1 MQGCLGVIALAT
13 SVQIQCCSDDPRS
26 DPLTPRLHALTFWF
40 SLLLVAAP
48 GLIAILAGAGGMR
61 RTAIA
66 FAVLAVL
73 MSHPALFMYENKF
86 Q

>member
-1 MQGCLGVIALAT
+1 MQGYLGVIALGT
-13 SVQIQCCSDDPRS
+13 SIQIQCCSDDPRS

-66 FAVLAVL
+66 FAALAALMVLPAV
-73 MSHPALFMYENKF
+73 FIYGNKF